1 MRVAIIGNDD
11 ITNEDSGGHEYCGRD
26 YIHILFIFT
35 FFPFFFTLFY
45 YLLFVVFFIIILK
58 AGMILNTYNS
68 KYRNDNRLGLGK
80 EYLFK
85 GNSNNIYIYIDIV
98 RTRFCNEP

>member
-1 MRVAIIGNDD
+1 MILLMKIVVDMNIVAE
-11 ITNEDSGGHEYCGRD
+11 IT
-26 YIHILFIFT
+26 HIYFIFT

-80 EYLFK
+80 NIFSK
-85 GNSNNIYIYIDIV
+85 VNPIIYIYIYIYKV
-98 RTRFCNEP
+98 